1 MPAKKKTSWYG
12 ARTLFRLVAVGKPK
26 WTDRYFDPASTLVED
41 RVVLFQAT
49 NSDDAI
55 RQAEAEAKRYCKATR
70 YQNIYGQSVRLKFLG
85 AVNAFSIY
93 DSVPGVGSEV
103 FSTTAIVPNSIR
115 DSRVVTMWWG
125 KQEKHAWQSRNKF
138 IHGKILTEA
147 LMGMK
152 EARKPNSP

>member
-1 MPAKKKTSWYG
+1 VLAKKKTGWYG
-12 ARTLFRLVAVGKPK
+12 IRTLFRLVAVGKPK
-26 WTDRYFDPASTLVED
+26 WTDRHFDPGSTLVED

-49 NSDDAI
+49 NPVDAV

-70 YQNIYGQSVRLKFLG
+70 YQNIYGQRVRLKFLG
-85 AVNAFSIY
+85 ATDAFSMF
-93 DSVPGVGSEV
+93 DNTPGAGSEV
-103 FSTTAIVPNSIR
+103 YSTTAIVPNSIR

-125 KQEKHAWQSRNKF
+125 KQERHGRQARNKF

-152 EARKPNSP
+152 EARKPSSP